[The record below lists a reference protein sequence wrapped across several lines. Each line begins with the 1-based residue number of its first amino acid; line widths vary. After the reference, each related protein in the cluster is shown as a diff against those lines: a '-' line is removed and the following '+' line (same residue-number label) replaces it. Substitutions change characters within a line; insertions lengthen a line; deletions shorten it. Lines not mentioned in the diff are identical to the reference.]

1 MKFTLSTIL
10 NIVLVIAVGVL
21 FYLHFSSP
29 ASSQTAVAGGA
40 KQVPAGSFKIAYF
53 ETDSI
58 QNHFDYYKEIVAE
71 LDAKNQANSKV
82 LGELKGVFASK
93 YQDLQ
98 KVAQTLTQ
106 AELAARQQE
115 LTNIENAF
123 RGKEKMMNDEMQD
136 LQFRKMQ
143 DVKKKIEDYLKEYN
157 KDKGYAFVF
166 SNSENLMYFRDSSY
180 DITQDVVNGL
190 NKQYAKKK

>member
-1 MKFTLSTIL
+1 
-10 NIVLVIAVGVL
+10 
-21 FYLHFSSP
+21 
-29 ASSQTAVAGGA
+29 
-40 KQVPAGSFKIAYF
+40 
-53 ETDSI
+53 
-58 QNHFDYYKEIVAE
+58 
-71 LDAKNQANSKV
+71 
-82 LGELKGVFASK
+82 
-93 YQDLQ
+93 
-98 KVAQTLTQ
+98 
-106 AELAARQQE
+106 
-115 LTNIENAF
+115 
-123 RGKEKMMNDEMQD
+123 MNDEMQD